1 MTTAAAAFPP
11 PTICRSTRGIS
22 SVVPTA
28 KGRLAASRLGSW
40 GDAEQLPGSRWLS
53 AQGQQVRIT
62 ALSCASAGNCAAG
75 GLAGSEA
82 FVANEK
88 DGTWGS
94 PAKVR
99 DWIGS
104 ICATTRRSPLFR
116 VPRQV
121 TAAPGATT
129 ARVLVTQPAARWG
142 PTSARPLSSTSTTAS
157 GGCRGGAG
165 PGPTQRGWVCR
176 HHFCVVCR
184 SGRLQ
189 RGWVLRFGTDKRCHG
204 RRANGAFL
212 VDEVDGTWDEAE
224 EVLHMGALNRGG
236 RAEVTS
242 LSCGAI
248 GYCSAGGHF
257 NDGERQRASS
267 SARIRVPG
275 RARSSFP
282 VWHALTRADQPRSAR
297 CPVRQSDTARRAAT
311 SWRVPDA
318 PLASS

>member
-1 MTTAAAAFPP
+1 M
-11 PTICRSTRGIS
+11 
-22 SVVPTA
+22 
-28 KGRLAASRLGSW
+28 
-40 GDAEQLPGSRWLS
+40 EQLPGSRWLS
-53 AQGQQVRIT
+53 AEGQQVRIT

-94 PAKVR
+94 PAKVPGLDR
-99 DWIGS
+99 LNLRYDAAITS
-104 ICATTRRSPLFR
+104 VS

-157 GGCRGGAG
+157 GMPRRCRAWS
-165 PGPTQRGWVCR
+165 TQRGWVCR

-204 RRANGAFL
+204 RRANGGL
-212 VDEVDGTWDEAE
+212 PRRRGRRY
-224 EVLHMGALNRGG
+224 LGRGG
-236 RAEVTS
+236 RGPA
-242 LSCGAI
+242 L
-248 GYCSAGGHF
+248 
-257 NDGERQRASS
+257 
-267 SARIRVPG
+267 AR
-275 RARSSFP
+275 
-282 VWHALTRADQPRSAR
+282 
-297 CPVRQSDTARRAAT
+297 
-311 SWRVPDA
+311 
-318 PLASS
+318 